1 MPALRARAPF
11 GSTAPFGALS
21 VRRAWRPFLTG
32 SFVGGPLLSRAFR
45 ARFTAARAFA
55 PFVATTARVA
65 STRSAFT
72 TPAPA
77 PSTGAAASTAAAAT
91 APAASAAT
99 ATATL
104 IAALTAIVR
113 RFRVLFTPLPVLQG
127 IPIRVLLVR
136 GRRLAGGLVRLAAR
150 RLLVAAFP
158 ALGFLAAAFLMAL
171 CFTPMFFATVRRLF
185 GLVMVELVGRG
196 FTDRFGIAWGAER
209 GFQIE
214 VGSKVVGS
222 RRRSALFVWRTGW
235 TALPAR

>member
-72 TPAPA
+72 APA

-185 GLVMVELVGRG
+185 GLVMVELGRG

>member
-45 ARFTAARAFA
+45 ARFTAAGAFA
-55 PFVATTARVA
+55 PFVATSARVA

-72 TPAPA
+72 ASAPA
-77 PSTGAAASTAAAAT
+77 SSATAAAAT
-91 APAASAAT
+91 AAAASAAT

-158 ALGFLAAAFLMAL
+158 ALGFLAAAFLMAM

-185 GLVMVELVGRG
+185 GLVMVELVGSG
-196 FTDRFGIAWGAER
+196 FTNRFGIAWGAER

-222 RRRSALFVWRTGW
+222 RRRSAFFVWRT
-235 TALPAR
+235 

>member
-45 ARFTAARAFA
+45 ARFTAAGAFA

-77 PSTGAAASTAAAAT
+77 TAT
-91 APAASAAT
+91 AASAAT

-136 GRRLAGGLVRLAAR
+136 GRR
-150 RLLVAAFP
+150 
-158 ALGFLAAAFLMAL
+158 
-171 CFTPMFFATVRRLF
+171 
-185 GLVMVELVGRG
+185 
-196 FTDRFGIAWGAER
+196 
-209 GFQIE
+209 
-214 VGSKVVGS
+214 
-222 RRRSALFVWRTGW
+222 
-235 TALPAR
+235 